1 MCKLCANFFL
11 SLNMQTSIRLSL
23 DTRRKRKDDTFPI
36 IIRLGHFQKTTSIA
50 IGLSIQ
56 EKYWNESK
64 SQVRGSYKGS
74 ESVKFLNNLLL
85 SEVAK
90 AQEII
95 NRLHFK
101 GELDFLSMKQL
112 KAKIVRKSKY
122 ESFFEYALETAKD
135 LRTAQRF
142 GTARSYEGLVGILKV
157 FNKQKDLKFNEL
169 NLDFLKRFERF
180 HLSKKGNT
188 QNGVA
193 SYMRTI
199 KAIYNRGIKDD
210 IIEREYY
217 PFLKYQIKINPT
229 EKRAIKVEYIKKI
242 LELNLSKDHT
252 LFNYRN
258 YFILSYMTMGM
269 SYIDMVFLKKENI
282 VDNRIKFQR
291 RKTSKIYDIKITD
304 QMKVILKFYISNKKK
319 NDFILPVLKRDTL
332 ELQYRDAQWGLKR
345 YNKGLKKI
353 ANLCG
358 IEENLTSY
366 VSRHSFA
373 THALFKNI
381 PLAAISSMLGH
392 SKLSTTQIYL
402 KSLPSD
408 VLDGYHEQLNSI

>member
-1 MCKLCANFFL
+1 
-11 SLNMQTSIRLSL
+11 MQTSIRLSL
-23 DTRRKRKDDTFPI
+23 DTRRKRKDNTFPI

-50 IGLSIQ
+50 VGQSIQ
-56 EKYWNESK
+56 EIHWNESK
-64 SQVRGSYKGS
+64 SQVRNSYKGT

-101 GELDFLSMKQL
+101 GELDFLSINQL

-122 ESFFEYALETAKD
+122 ESFFEYGLEVARNLKA
-135 LRTAQRF
+135 AQRF
-142 GTARSYEGLVGILKV
+142 GTARNYEGIIGILKV

-180 HLSKKGNT
+180 HLSKTGNT
-188 QNGVA
+188 QNGLA

-217 PFLKYQIKINPT
+217 PFFKYQIKINPT

-242 LELNLSKDHT
+242 LELNLCNDQT

-291 RKTSKIYDIKITD
+291 RKTSKIYDIKITY
-304 QMKVILKFYISNKKK
+304 QMKAILKFYISNKKK

-353 ANLCG
+353 ADLCG

-373 THALFKNI
+373 THALYKNV
-381 PLAAISSMLGH
+381 PLAAISAMLGH

-402 KSLPSD
+402 KSLPSNI
-408 VLDGYHEQLNSI
+408 LDDYQEDLNSI

>member
-1 MCKLCANFFL
+1 
-11 SLNMQTSIRLSL
+11 MQTSIRLSL

>member
-1 MCKLCANFFL
+1 
-11 SLNMQTSIRLSL
+11 MQTSIRLSL
-23 DTRRKRKDDTFPI
+23 DTRRKRKDNTFPI
-36 IIRLGHFQKTTSIA
+36 IMRLGHFQKTTSIA
-50 IGLSIQ
+50 IGQSIQ
-56 EKYWNESK
+56 EIHWNETK
-64 SQVRGSYKGS
+64 SQVRSSYKGA

-112 KAKIVRKSKY
+112 KGKIVRKSKY
-122 ESFFEYALETAKD
+122 ESYFEYALETAKD
-135 LRTAQRF
+135 LRAAQRF

-217 PFLKYQIKINPT
+217 PFLKYQIKLNPT

-242 LELNLSKDHT
+242 LELDLAKGHT

-269 SYIDMVFLKKENI
+269 SYIDMVFLKKGNI
-282 VDNRIKFQR
+282 VDDRIKFQR

-304 QMKVILKFYISNKKK
+304 QMRVILKFYISKKKK

-353 ANLCG
+353 ADLCG

-381 PLAAISSMLGH
+381 PLTAISSMLGH

-408 VLDGYHEQLNSI
+408 VLDGYHEELNSI